1 MSEHDIVF
9 NARNIVI
16 LCFLGFTGGML
27 AGAFGLGGGVI
38 FNPILLT
45 MGLPP
50 QVSGA
55 CSLYLVCFSKIASS
69 LVYILNGKMNILY
82 ALWAGLFTSIGGLLG
97 SLFLIFYIKYG
108 GRQSTIVFIL
118 VSEFIVSII
127 IIPTFGTIQ
136 TISD

>member
-1 MSEHDIVF
+1 MTEHDIVF
-9 NARNIVI
+9 NAKNIVI
-16 LCFLGFTGGML
+16 LVLLGFTGGML

-82 ALWAGLFTSIGGLLG
+82 ALWAGLFTSLGGLLG
-97 SLFLIFYIKYG
+97 SFFLIFYIKYG
-108 GRQSTIVFIL
+108 GR
-118 VSEFIVSII
+118 
-127 IIPTFGTIQ
+127 
-136 TISD
+136 